1 MEHWTPRCWGVRGS
15 ICILCSSPVVGL
27 QSVFPSCMFTLV
39 AFLISFVPFS
49 PRPPC
54 LPPKPQ
60 KMRRPRPLSVC
71 SHKLFNGCM
80 EAFIK
85 VLVGS
90 HRVRECPRCNGSLS
104 SPPPLGRQPCP
115 NLLGL
120 SVCALGQALWRPSSF
135 LQPALQ

>member
-1 MEHWTPRCWGVRGS
+1 MVSWTRAISPCDLERIRVIRVLLLPDIVGKLRFPKHPKAFRWSIGHQCAGGSGAS
-15 ICILCSSPVVGL
+15 ICILCSSPVVGFK
-27 QSVFPSCMFTLV
+27 SVFPSCMFTLV
-39 AFLISFVPFS
+39 SFLISFIPFS

-85 VLVGS
+85 VLAGEPQS
-90 HRVRECPRCNGSLS
+90 PRMH
-104 SPPPLGRQPCP
+104 PM
-115 NLLGL
+115 
-120 SVCALGQALWRPSSF
+120 
-135 LQPALQ
+135 